1 MLEIRDT
8 IQAPILMY
16 ENEDKTCAK
25 FMIPTDSKLL
35 YVYKIEVEGYVEPE
49 TEKREEPVPTTI
61 VKPNITNVVRP
72 VVKVVVTPP
81 AAKPES
87 DPEPDIE
94 TVVEEPEIE
103 IEAEDEQRPEVVA
116 VVEEDAAPVEEAPI
130 EEAPVEE
137 AEEKTSEVENILA
150 SIPTAAEEAEDPNK
164 VEAIDI
170 IWEERTHKTYRYD
183 PDGNDV
189 E

>member
-1 MLEIRDT
+1 MKKFLSF
-8 IQAPILMY
+8 ILVILLCVSY
-16 ENEDKTCAK
+16 LASCDKTPPSLDASDNINNESK
-25 FMIPTDSKLL
+25 LEIPTDETSGGK
-35 YVYKIEVEGYVEPE
+35 ETNDEEPE
-49 TEKREEPVPTTI
+49 PEP
-61 VKPNITNVVRP
+61 
-72 VVKVVVTPP
+72 
-81 AAKPES
+81 
-87 DPEPDIE
+87 DPEPEIE